1 MLTASQFPAASTTV
15 LLRRISFFLLH
26 LLAVVAA
33 FPLPASFLSSLPS
46 WDVLFSQL
54 LGEDPRTF
62 ESTVS
67 LWVYLSLCCI
77 HSQLVVTSLH
87 GAISVCFP
95 TFSSSL
101 LPSISLPV
109 SRCGHLTQLP
119 VSSPSFLDLWL
130 APLLLSLSVWRC
142 V

>member
-1 MLTASQFPAASTTV
+1 MFTTSQFPVASITV
-15 LLRRISFFLLH
+15 LLRKISFFLLH
-26 LLAVVAA
+26 LLDVAAA
-33 FPLPASFLSSLPS
+33 FPLPVSFLSSLPS
-46 WDVLFSQL
+46 WDILFSQL
-54 LGEDPRTF
+54 LGEDPCTF

-67 LWVYLSLCCI
+67 LRVYLSLCCI
-77 HSQLVVTSLH
+77 HSQLVITSLH
-87 GAISVCFP
+87 GAISVCFL

-101 LPSISLPV
+101 LPSISLPI

-130 APLLLSLSVWRC
+130 APLLLSLSVWPC